1 MFSKI
6 YLSLIIIY
14 LSMNGCLAN
23 SKIYI
28 YATVDDEIITNFDIQ
43 KESEYLKILNTNLE
57 QLESKQVFKLAK
69 DSLINE
75 IIKKKEISKFI
86 DIDNKDNALVDE
98 YLQNLFSKLNYSD
111 LDSFKKALSTK
122 GNYSI
127 STIKKKIKL
136 ELMWNELIYNR
147 YKNQVKIDENEI
159 IKKVNNLSNKTQ
171 KEFLLS
177 EIVFAKKK
185 GENLDDLFDQISL
198 SIDQIGFNNTAN
210 IYSISDSS
218 KLGGKIGW
226 INESSLSKIILKE
239 LNNITKGEFTKK
251 IKIANNYLILKIDD
265 VKFDRVIIDK
275 DIEIKNLIRVE
286 SNKQL
291 NQFSRIY
298 FDKSKINY
306 SINEN

>member
-1 MFSKI
+1 
-6 YLSLIIIY
+6 
-14 LSMNGCLAN
+14 MNGCLAN

>member
-1 MFSKI
+1 
-6 YLSLIIIY
+6 
-14 LSMNGCLAN
+14 MNGCLAN

-69 DSLINE
+69 NSLINE

-86 DIDNKDNALVDE
+86 DIDSKDNALVDE